1 MTVALIVMTDGREH
15 ITDAIRSAEANLSG
29 PITERII
36 HDDSGDDRHRAW
48 LARTF
53 PDYRVVYRTQRQGFS
68 GAYANAWRLLA
79 GLPQRWVFSTEDD
92 FTFNRP
98 VNLGAM
104 LEVLSSRPYLAQ
116 MALRRQAWSQA
127 EKAAGGVVE
136 QHPGDYEP
144 HEWNDHVWLEHRRF
158 FTTNPSLFSRELT
171 EVGWPQV
178 AESEGHFT
186 RVLTADPGT
195 RFGYWGKRDD
205 DPWVTHIGTQRVGH
219 GY

>member
-1 MTVALIVMTDGREH
+1 MILFLVMTDGREH
-15 ITDAIRSAEANLSG
+15 ITDAIRSAEKHLHG
-29 PITERII
+29 PITERVI
-36 HDDSGDDRHRAW
+36 HDDSGDDAHRAW
-48 LARTF
+48 LHRTF
-53 PDYRVVYRTQRQGFS
+53 PEYRVIYRTARQGFA
-68 GAYANAWRLLA
+68 GAYANAWRFLSQQ
-79 GLPQRWVFSTEDD
+79 PQRWVFSTEDD

-98 VNLGAM
+98 VDLNAM
-104 LEVLSSRPYLAQ
+104 IDVLLTRPYLAQ
-116 MALRRQAWSQA
+116 MALRRQAWSDA
-127 EKAAGGVVE
+127 EKAAGGVIE
-136 QHPGDYEP
+136 QNPGDYEP

>member
-15 ITDAIRSAEANLSG
+15 ITDAIKSAETNLSG

-36 HDDSGDDRHRAW
+36 HDDSGDERHRAW

-53 PDYRVVYRTQRQGFS
+53 PDYRVVYRLERQGFA
-68 GAYANAWRLLA
+68 GAYANAWRLLS

-144 HEWNDHVWLEHRRF
+144 HEWNDHAWLEHRRF
-158 FTTNPSLFSRELT
+158 WTTNPSLIPRRTFDLLN
-171 EVGWPQV
+171 WPAVNQ
-178 AESEGHFT
+178 SEGWFSEQVRQAGMT
-186 RVLTADPGT
+186 
-195 RFGYWGKRDD
+195 FGYWGARASGE
-205 DPWVTHIGTQRVGH
+205 WVNHIGHERTGT